1 MIFHTRPGLL
11 PLLLLAGLAL
21 PGSVPAQVSRDSWL
35 TDSRAFR
42 VGDLLTVLIAEEGS
56 GSTSA
61 STNTKRED
69 GLEVGVQ
76 GGGGPLAFVP
86 EITGKSDSKNEHKV
100 KGGNSRASRLSARLM
115 AEVVAIDP
123 DGTLVVEGSRVVEI
137 DGEQQI
143 TELSGRV
150 RPEDV
155 GADNTIYSYLVAE
168 AVIRYTGRGLVRDA
182 QRRGVIGWLFGW
194 LI

>member
-1 MIFHTRPGLL
+1 MKRAL
-11 PLLLLAGLAL
+11 PILLLLVCCVAA
-21 PGSVPAQVSRDSWL
+21 VAQISRDSWI

-42 VGDLLTVLIAEEGS
+42 VGDLLTVLIAESGS
-56 GSTSA
+56 GSTNA

-76 GGGGPLAFVP
+76 GGGGPLSFVP
-86 EITGKSDSKNEHKV
+86 EITGSADTKNEHKV
-100 KGGNSRASRLSARLM
+100 KGGNSRSNSLSARLT

-150 RPEDV
+150 RPDDV
-155 GADNTIYSYLVAE
+155 GSDNTIQSHLIAD
-168 AVIRYTGRGLVRDA
+168 AVIRYSGKGVVRDA
-182 QRRGVIGWLFGW
+182 QRRGVLNWLFGW

>member
-1 MIFHTRPGLL
+1 MNARGLL
-11 PLLLLAGLAL
+11 PVLLLGPLLAGPLA
-21 PGSVPAQVSRDSWL
+21 AQVSRDSWV
-35 TDSRAFR
+35 TDARAFR
-42 VGDLLTVLIAEEGS
+42 VGDLLTVIVAEQGA

-86 EITGKSDSKNEHKV
+86 EITGSAETRNEHKV
-100 KGGNSRASRLSARLM
+100 KGGNSRAGRLSARLT

-123 DGTLVVEGSRVVEI
+123 DGTLVIAGSRVVEI

-150 RPEDV
+150 RPDDV
-155 GADNTIYSYLVAE
+155 GADNTIYSHLVAD
-168 AVIRYTGRGLVRDA
+168 AVIRYSGRGLVRDA
-182 QRRGVIGWLFGW
+182 QRRGVFNWLFGW
-194 LI
+194 LL

>member
-1 MIFHTRPGLL
+1 MRGLL
-11 PLLLLAGLAL
+11 LLLLLAAGAAR
-21 PGSVPAQVSRDSWL
+21 AQVDRDSWV
-35 TDSRAFR
+35 TDQRAFR
-42 VGDLLTVLIAEEGS
+42 VGDLLTVIIAEQGA

-69 GLEVGVQ
+69 GLELGVQ
-76 GGGGPLAFVP
+76 GAGGPLAFVP
-86 EITGKSDSKNEHKV
+86 EITGKADSKNEHKV
-100 KGGNSRASRLSARLM
+100 KGSNARASSLSARLM

-123 DGTLVVEGSRVVEI
+123 DGALVISGSRVVEI

-155 GADNTIYSYLVAE
+155 GEGNTVYSYHVAE

-182 QRRGVIGWLFGW
+182 QRRGVLGFLFGW

>member
-1 MIFHTRPGLL
+1 MRRFSLL
-11 PLLLLAGLAL
+11 GPLLLALLLAGAAAR
-21 PGSVPAQVSRDSWL
+21 AQVSRDSWL
-35 TDSRAFR
+35 TDQRAFR
-42 VGDLLTVLIAEEGS
+42 VGDLVTVLIVESGS
-56 GSTSA
+56 GSTNA

-86 EITGKSDSKNEHKV
+86 EITGSADSKNEHKV
-100 KGGNSRASRLSARLM
+100 KGGNSRSGSLQTRLM

-123 DGTLVVEGSRVVEI
+123 DGTLVLQGSRVMEI

-155 GADNTIYSYLVAE
+155 NADNTVFSYLVAE
-168 AVIRYTGRGLVRDA
+168 AVIRYTGDGLVRKA
-182 QRRGVIGWLFGW
+182 QRRGVLGFVFGW
-194 LI
+194 LL

>member
-1 MIFHTRPGLL
+1 MSLARAG
-11 PLLLLAGLAL
+11 LAGLLLGLAL
-21 PGSVPAQVSRDSWL
+21 AAVSPAQVSRDSWL
-35 TDSRAFR
+35 TDQRAFR
-42 VGDLLTVLIAEEGS
+42 VGDLVTVLIVEEGA

-76 GGGGPLAFVP
+76 GGGGPLTFVP
-86 EITGKSDSKNEHKV
+86 EITGSADSKNEHKV
-100 KGGNSRASRLSARLM
+100 KGGNSRSSSLSGRLM

-123 DGTLVVEGSRVVEI
+123 DGTLVLEGSRVVEI

-143 TELSGRV
+143 TELTGRV

-155 GADNTIYSYLVAE
+155 NADNTVFSYHVAE
-168 AVIRYTGRGLVRDA
+168 AVIRYTGDGLVRKA
-182 QRRGVIGWLFGW
+182 QRRGVLSYVFGW
-194 LI
+194 LL